1 MPEELEGQARGEEAG
16 ELGALE
22 RGCVLAGEE
31 DRVAGGEVLAN
42 ADRRAAPGEAAAGV
56 GDDRCRAIDDA
67 PAGGARTGAP
77 IDLLHVGEEG
87 LVEQPDRVER
97 SRT

>member
-31 DRVAGGEVLAN
+31 DRVAGGDVLAN
-42 ADRRAAPGEAAAGV
+42 ADRGAAAVEAAAGWV
-56 GDDRCRAIDDA
+56 DDGWRAVDDA

-77 IDLLHVGEEG
+77 IDLLQVGEEG
-87 LVEQPDRVER
+87 LVGQPARVER